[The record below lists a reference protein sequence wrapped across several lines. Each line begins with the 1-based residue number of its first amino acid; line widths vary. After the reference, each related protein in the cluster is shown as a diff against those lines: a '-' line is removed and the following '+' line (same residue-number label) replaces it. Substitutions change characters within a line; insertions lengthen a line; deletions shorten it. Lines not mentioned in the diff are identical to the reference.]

1 LCYRGFRF
9 KGSMRKKNPETLK
22 HLIPKVKLRFFLD
35 VFKMEELHTELR
47 FYTSENIA
55 LYFMVLDNY

>member
-1 LCYRGFRF
+1 
-9 KGSMRKKNPETLK
+9 MRKKNPETLK